1 VHGWLHER
9 ITELSPPEERDLT
22 FRAFEWWT
30 RRLGRKPRGIRTTSW
45 DFTSETL
52 AIIRDL
58 GFLYD
63 SSLMGDDRPYEIVAQ
78 GVPTGIVEL
87 PVEWILDD
95 YTYYCLD
102 WQSHAYHRMADSGV
116 YEIYQAEFDAAY
128 AEGTLFLLT
137 MHPFITGH
145 RSRLAAL
152 ERLLEHMLSRPGVWF
167 ATHERVAIEAACR
180 LRTESAGIPA
190 VG

>member
-1 VHGWLHER
+1 
-9 ITELSPPEERDLT
+9 
-22 FRAFEWWT
+22 
-30 RRLGRKPRGIRTTSW
+30 
-45 DFTSETL
+45 
-52 AIIRDL
+52 
-58 GFLYD
+58 
-63 SSLMGDDRPYEIVAQ
+63 
-78 GVPTGIVEL
+78 
-87 PVEWILDD
+87 
-95 YTYYCLD
+95 
-102 WQSHAYHRMADSGV
+102 
-116 YEIYQAEFDAAY
+116 
-128 AEGTLFLLT
+128 